1 MMTPV
6 IIVAIVFTAIVMI
19 IAIISTSI
27 LTGIRI
33 RRGGLGEMDK
43 QQQNEEARMIQEIH
57 NALSEMET
65 RIETLETILMDHYK
79 EDKK

>member
-6 IIVAIVFTAIVMI
+6 IIVAIVFTAIVLI
-19 IAIISTSI
+19 IAIISTTI

-33 RRGGLGEMDK
+33 RRGGLSEMDK

-65 RIETLETILMDHYK
+65 RIETLETILMDQYK

>member
-6 IIVAIVFTAIVMI
+6 IIVAIVFTAIVLI
-19 IAIISTSI
+19 IAIISTTI
-27 LTGIRI
+27 LTGIRL
-33 RRGGLGEMDK
+33 RRGGLSEMDK

-65 RIETLETILMDHYK
+65 RIETLETILMDQYK

>member
-6 IIVAIVFTAIVMI
+6 IIVAIVFTAIVLI

-33 RRGGLGEMDK
+33 RRGGLSEMDK

-65 RIETLETILMDHYK
+65 RIETLETILMDQYK

>member
-6 IIVAIVFTAIVMI
+6 IIVAIVFTAIVLI
-19 IAIISTSI
+19 IAIISTTI
-27 LTGIRI
+27 LTGIRL
-33 RRGGLGEMDK
+33 RRGGISEMDK

-65 RIETLETILMDHYK
+65 RIETLETILMDQYK